1 MLQNKYP
8 ASPLTVF
15 DSFLKHR
22 ELIVQLAK
30 REVIGRYRGSV
41 MGVLWSLVHPLLM
54 LGVYMFVFHV
64 VLEAPENTH
73 ADTSAEFAAKLF
85 AGLIVYWVFAECV
98 TRAPGLVVNNVNYV
112 KKVVFPLEILPWV
125 SLASALFHAGVSVGV
140 LLLFYGVIHLSLHWT
155 VVLFPALL
163 LPLTLFAL
171 GASWFLASI
180 AVFVRDVGQVI
191 GILTSLM
198 LFLSPVFYPMSAIP
212 ESYRAFLYLN
222 PLTLVVEQARNVLVD
237 GEPPSWQGLGIYFMC
252 SVLVA
257 WLGLCWFQKTREGF
271 ADAL

>member
-1 MLQNKYP
+1 MIFACLIR
-8 ASPLTVF
+8 
-15 DSFLKHR
+15 HR
-22 ELIVQLAK
+22 DLILQLAK

-54 LGVYMFVFHV
+54 LGVYTFVFHV
-64 VLEAPENTH
+64 ILSAPGDTH
-73 ADTSAEFAAKLF
+73 ADTSVEFATKLF

-98 TRAPGLVVNNVNYV
+98 NRAPGLVVNNANFV

-125 SLASALFHAGVSVGV
+125 SLAAALFHAGVSVVV
-140 LLLFYGVIHLSLHWT
+140 LLLFYGLIHLSLHWT
-155 VVLFPALL
+155 IVLFPALL
-163 LPLTLFAL
+163 FPLMLFAL
-171 GASWFLASI
+171 GVSWFLAAV
-180 AVFVRDVGQVI
+180 AVFVRDIGQVI

-222 PLTLVVEQARNVLVD
+222 PLTLVVEQARNVLIG
-237 GEPPSWQGLGIYFMC
+237 GEPPSWQGFGIYLLC

-257 WLGLCWFQKTREGF
+257 WLGLYWFQKTRKGF
-271 ADAL
+271 ADVL